1 MVNEP
6 EEKKEDYSPT
16 PVKKTRIYAMP
27 EKFYVSE
34 SSGRE
39 GKNTFLIVAI
49 IILAVALLG
58 GGAYFLI
65 QKTGQSTNTDTN
77 DSGLSNLKNV
87 NENVNENV
95 NAENSNANANTNIV
109 NINTDTNVNI
119 QTNRNIDVS
128 NINLFTNTN
137 TQPPINTNT
146 TVTGSQD
153 TDKDGLTDMEESL
166 FGTSISLSDTDNDG
180 FSDGQEVVNGYD
192 PNGLSKLENSSK
204 VRTYSDTIN
213 NYNLLYPAVW
223 AVADDPQNVDGKIF
237 TSGEEFVSMSV
248 QDNPARL
255 SARDWYLTKSP
266 GINSS
271 QISTVNNWAKTLVG
285 AKSLDNLSVY
295 YTKGDKTYIINYN
308 INILSEAGYESTFE
322 MMYKSFKIGS
332 SGTTSNT
339 NSIINL
345 NTYTSNTNTSTN
357 TNSNTNIN
365 SNTNTNINS
374 NTNTNANTNFSNGS

>member
-1 MVNEP
+1 M
-6 EEKKEDYSPT
+6 
-16 PVKKTRIYAMP
+16 
-27 EKFYVSE
+27 
-34 SSGRE
+34 
-39 GKNTFLIVAI
+39 AI

-65 QKTGQSTNTDTN
+65 QKNGESTNTDTN
-77 DSGLSNLKNV
+77 DSSLVNLKNV
-87 NENVNENV
+87 NENVN
-95 NAENSNANANTNIV
+95 AANSNANANIV
-109 NINTDTNVNI
+109 NINADTNVNI

-128 NINLFTNTN
+128 NINLFTNANTN

-213 NYNLLYPAVW
+213 NYNLLYPAAW

-248 QDNPARL
+248 QENPARL

-285 AKSLDNLSVY
+285 AKSLDSLSVY
-295 YTKGDKTYIINYN
+295 YTKGSKAYIINYN

-357 TNSNTNIN
+357 LNVNTNTNSSTNINTNIN
-365 SNTNTNINS
+365 SNTNTNINT
-374 NTNTNANTNFSNGS
+374 NTNTNANTNLSNGL